1 MKVAQQTETMLV
13 LDNKGIGGIIVLAG
27 LIFFAMDLA
36 VLVVFGQAATLTC
49 DRGWAE
55 APCVL
60 ERTLFGFPL
69 KTVALDSLRS
79 ARVDESEDSEGDMSY
94 RVVLVMREGEQPLT
108 WYYGSGRESKERFVT
123 EVNAFLATPS
133 QRTLE
138 VTDGSPWIGLSI
150 GLSMLIGAGILAF
163 GLRFYSSFW
172 VFDKTQ
178 GLVQR
183 ARKTW
188 SGWKVLEEY
197 PLSQVVDAWVDVSED
212 SDGDTYRVVL
222 TMLGGEQK
230 PMMAFYTSGRQGM
243 DESAA
248 AIREFLGTSRGK
260 KDAHGYS
267 WN

>member
-27 LIFFAMDLA
+27 LIFFAIDLA

-49 DRGWAE
+49 NRGWAE

-69 KTVALDSLRS
+69 KAVSLDSLRS
-79 ARVDESEDSEGDMSY
+79 ARVDESEDSEGDTTY

-108 WYYGSGRESKERFVT
+108 WYYGSGRQSKERFVT

-133 QRTLE
+133 QQTLE
-138 VTDGSPWIGLSI
+138 VTDGSPWIGFSI
-150 GLSMLIGAGILAF
+150 GLSALIGGAIAAF
-163 GLRFYSSFW
+163 GLQFYRSFW
-172 VFDKTQ
+172 IFDKTQ

-188 SGWKVLEEY
+188 IGWKVLEEY
-197 PLSQVVDAWVDVSED
+197 PLSQVTDAWVDVSED

-230 PMMAFYTSGRQGM
+230 PMTSFYMSGREGM

-248 AIREFLGTSRGK
+248 AIREFLGTSRDSK
-260 KDAHGYS
+260 RPYGYG
-267 WN
+267 